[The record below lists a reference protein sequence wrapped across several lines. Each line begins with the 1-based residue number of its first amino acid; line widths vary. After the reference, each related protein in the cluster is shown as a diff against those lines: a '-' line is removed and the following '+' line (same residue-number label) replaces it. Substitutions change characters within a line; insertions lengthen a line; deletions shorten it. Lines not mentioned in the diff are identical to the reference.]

1 MIKIS
6 VIGMGYV
13 GLVSA
18 TCQAN
23 DGHKV
28 VGVDTDKA
36 KLGLIAQGQAP
47 IVEKDLDELLDN
59 AVNQSGN
66 LTVTTDI
73 VQAVLATDISFV
85 CVGTPS
91 DKQGGLDLK
100 YIQQACHELGAAIKA
115 KGSYHVVVIRS
126 TVIPGTVLDVLK
138 PALEASSG
146 LEAGKDFGI
155 ASNPEFL
162 REGTAIQDY
171 RNPPMTV
178 IGALDERSAAALLEL
193 YAETPG
199 EIVQLPIESA
209 EMVKYSC
216 NAWHATKVAF
226 ANEIG
231 SFAKAYGVD
240 GRQVMDVLC
249 KDEILNISS
258 YYMKPGFAFGG
269 SCLPKDLR
277 ALDHEARGRH
287 IQLPL
292 LHAVLESNRKHIYKA
307 VSQIEKIG
315 KMKVGL
321 LGLSFKAGTDDLR
334 ESPLVELA
342 SILTGKGY
350 DLQIYDANLNASL
363 ALQNETQD
371 FSKYIP
377 FPYLL
382 RLLSKNM
389 QEVVEFADLIIIGN
403 PEPEFKSVVA
413 ELPAGKEL
421 LDLAGLMTSTSQG
434 NMHGICW

>member
-18 TCQAN
+18 TCQAS
-23 DGHKV
+23 DGHIV
-28 VGVDTDKA
+28 VGVDTDAA

-47 IVEKDLDELLDN
+47 IVEKDLTALLHS
-59 AVNQSGN
+59 AVNETGN
-66 LTVTTDI
+66 LTVTNDI
-73 VQAVLATDISFV
+73 NAAVLATDVSFV

-91 DKQGGLDLK
+91 DKQGGLDLS
-100 YIQQACHELGAAIKA
+100 YIKQVCQQLGQAIAAKRQ
-115 KGSYHVVVIRS
+115 YHVVVIRS
-126 TVIPGTVLDVLK
+126 TVIPGTVLEVVK
-138 PALEASSG
+138 PALEEASG
-146 LEAGKDFGI
+146 LCAGQDFGI

-162 REGTAIQDY
+162 REGSAIHDY

-178 IGALDERSAAALLEL
+178 IGALDDRSAAPLLEL
-193 YAETPG
+193 YANAPG
-199 EIVQLPIESA
+199 ELVQLPIESA

-240 GRQVMDVLC
+240 GRQVMEVLC
-249 KDEILNISS
+249 KDKTLNISS

-315 KMKVGL
+315 KLKVGL

-363 ALQNETQD
+363 ALQSETQD

-382 RLLSKNM
+382 RLLSDSM
-389 QEVVEFADLIIIGN
+389 QEVIDFADLIIIGN
-403 PEPEFKSVVA
+403 PETEFSAVVTD
-413 ELPAGKEL
+413 LPAGKEL